1 MSISQND
8 KIIKSG
14 TELCGW
20 EHHGGPNQQ
29 FRLEG
34 QHLVSNLHGR
44 ELVLDIQGGSQMPG
58 TPVILWHNERTQ
70 RNQMWRLDY
79 ERDDD
84 SSSSSDSDSDL
95 EERQAGMEEE
105 LERKKLQV
113 QDNIYFRIIRF
124 EI

>member
-1 MSISQND
+1 MSSNAHLRSWSSDRGHCSNISANKCD
-8 KIIKSG
+8 NIIKSLPG

-79 ERDDD
+79 
-84 SSSSSDSDSDL
+84 
-95 EERQAGMEEE
+95 Q
-105 LERKKLQV
+105 
-113 QDNIYFRIIRF
+113 
-124 EI
+124 

>member
-34 QHLVSNLHGR
+34 QHLVSNLDGR
-44 ELVLDIQGGSQMPG
+44 ELVLDIQGGSKLPG
-58 TPVILWHNERTQ
+58 TPVILWTNERTQ
-70 RNQMWRLDY
+70 RNQMWRLEY
-79 ERDDD
+79 EPDDD
-84 SSSSSDSDSDL
+84 SSSSSSSSSDSD
-95 EERQAGMEEE
+95 
-105 LERKKLQV
+105 
-113 QDNIYFRIIRF
+113 
-124 EI
+124 